1 VSKKI
6 EDAIPPRPEGRG
18 FPRILMKIGF
28 EYFSQT
34 GRIVALTLFAGPL
47 LADTGSGRQIVTIP
61 DPVSPC
67 QTYQIRSGDSLGA
80 IAKRVEY
87 AGINVKDIFEAN
99 RDRLSSPDLLRAG
112 VEIRIPCAPGE
123 TLVPVLGETE
133 TPVFAVAPLWEA
145 ASGEGLVPVL
155 IRWGHEA
162 GFDVIVELGGNW
174 RFGVPFL
181 HNGSF
186 RGAVD
191 EVLSGFSTAAA
202 APYVTFYTNNVMTI
216 GAR

>member
-1 VSKKI
+1 
-6 EDAIPPRPEGRG
+6 
-18 FPRILMKIGF
+18 MKFGHP
-28 EYFSQT
+28 YFSQAAAIA
-34 GRIVALTLFAGPL
+34 GLILVAGPL
-47 LADTGSGRQIVTIP
+47 SADTGSGRQIAVTP
-61 DPVSPC
+61 DPVPLC
-67 QTYQIRSGDSLGA
+67 GVYRVRPGDTLGTIADRAGYPGLGA
-80 IAKRVEY
+80 ME
-87 AGINVKDIFEAN
+87 IFEAN
-99 RDRLSSPDLLRAG
+99 RDRISSPDLLRSGA
-112 VEIRIPCAPGE
+112 EIMIPCGPE
-123 TLVPVLGETE
+123 EEVVPVLDAPE
-133 TPVFAVAPLWEA
+133 TPTFAVAPLWEA

-162 GFDVIVELGGNW
+162 GFDVIVEQGGDW
-174 RFGVPFL
+174 RFGVPFR